1 MPSQAGQP
9 YLLCTMPVLHRAAP
23 LKIMLHNLNL
33 LRIMML
39 LKFKF

>member
-9 YLLCTMPVLHRAAP
+9 YLLCAMLGLHRAAP

>member
-9 YLLCTMPVLHRAAP
+9 CLLCTMPGLQRAAP
-23 LKIMLHNLNL
+23 LKITLHYLNL
-33 LRIMML
+33 LRIMTL